1 MDRKNF
7 AIDLAALV
15 GTVVV
20 LLPSAT
26 GIAVHEWLS
35 LVLFAALFAHCALH
49 AQWAADAFSALVR
62 RRSTARLGK
71 LAFDGLVLVTLV
83 VVLLS
88 GLMVSG
94 AVLPALGLYAD
105 GYYFWD
111 PLHAISAKAL
121 TAMLLVHVVV
131 HGRWLLRFF
140 RKERPAGS
148 ANDRMTGEIDGDR

>member
-1 MDRKNF
+1 MKQN
-7 AIDLAALV
+7 
-15 GTVVV
+15 G
-20 LLPSAT
+20 
-26 GIAVHEWLS
+26 
-35 LVLFAALFAHCALH
+35 
-49 AQWAADAFSALVR
+49 
-62 RRSTARLGK
+62 ARLGK
-71 LAFDGLVLVTLV
+71 LAFDVLVLVTLV
-83 VVLLS
+83 VVLFS

>member
-7 AIDLAALV
+7 AVDLAALV

-20 LLPSAT
+20 LLPSTT
-26 GIAVHEWLS
+26 GIAVHEWLG
-35 LVLFAALFAHCALH
+35 LALFAVLFAHCALH
-49 AQWAADAFSALVR
+49 AQWAANALSVFVR
-62 RRSTARLGK
+62 RRLAARLGK
-71 LAFDGLVLVTLV
+71 LAFDVLVLVTLV

-140 RKERPAGS
+140 RKERPVGS
-148 ANDRMTGEIDGDR
+148 ASDRMTGEFDGGR

>member
-49 AQWAADAFSALVR
+49 A
-62 RRSTARLGK
+62 
-71 LAFDGLVLVTLV
+71 
-83 VVLLS
+83 
-88 GLMVSG
+88 
-94 AVLPALGLYAD
+94 
-105 GYYFWD
+105 
-111 PLHAISAKAL
+111 ISAKAL

-148 ANDRMTGEIDGDR
+148 PNDSMTGEIDGDR